1 MRLVY
6 IYHSGFA
13 IEGNGFSILFDYY
26 RDARLADGSCYVYD
40 HLLRREGPLYVF
52 ASHFHP
58 DHFNP
63 EILTWKAEKPDIV
76 YLLSRDI
83 LKHRRAKEG
92 DGHFLRV
99 GDVFQDDILR
109 VKAFGSTDVGVSFL
123 LDLGGKK
130 IFHAG
135 DLNNWHWLDESTP
148 GEVKDAESRYLKEIS
163 RLEEETDHLDL
174 AMFPV
179 DPRLGTDF
187 DRGARQLVDRIRIRI
202 FVPMHFWE
210 MPEKTRVAEPYVTGK
225 GTCFRL
231 LSAPGASMDF

>member
-99 GDVFQDDILR
+99 GEVFQDDILR
-109 VKAFGSTDVGVSFL
+109 AKAFGSTDVGVSFL
-123 LDLGGKK
+123 LDLEDKK

-148 GEVKDAESRYLKEIS
+148 AEVKDAEGRYLKEIG
-163 RLEEETDHLDL
+163 RLREETDHLDL

-187 DRGARQLVDRIRIRI
+187 DRGARQLVDRLRIRI

-210 MPEKTRVAEPYVTGK
+210 MPDKTRIVEPYITGK
-225 GTCFRL
+225 GTSFHL
-231 LSAPGASMDF
+231 LSVPGASIDF